1 MTCLAYPLSIQRE
14 RQENVLHA
22 SVLSL
27 WISFYQSLLI
37 RRLLFLRLVSI
48 VGQDAIHTIGVNNL
62 LIVLSSDFESKKPKT
77 ESHKNTA
84 TSADKLTPMPI
95 GYIEKPA
102 NLNPPT
108 PAFEPIQVDVP
119 LPATMPTAASSL
131 KRTSEEMMFSPMDSI
146 LTMHEALTPLDEDLK
161 LKEDELR
168 SMLDFDNMTKQ
179 TVNTVNDTLPDE
191 MNVNDILFELQRQT
205 VHSMMDELVN
215 ISDILAASQLDVYSN
230 NESDLPFLDLGFE
243 SFQAANEL

>member
-1 MTCLAYPLSIQRE
+1 
-14 RQENVLHA
+14 
-22 SVLSL
+22 
-27 WISFYQSLLI
+27 
-37 RRLLFLRLVSI
+37 
-48 VGQDAIHTIGVNNL
+48 
-62 LIVLSSDFESKKPKT
+62 
-77 ESHKNTA
+77 
-84 TSADKLTPMPI
+84 MPI

-102 NLNPPT
+102 NLNHPT
-108 PAFEPIQVDVP
+108 SEFEPIQVDVP
-119 LPATMPTAASSL
+119 LPATMPTATSSV
-131 KRTSEEMMFSPMDSI
+131 KRTSEEVMFSPMDSI

-230 NESDLPFLDLGFE
+230 NESDLPYVDLSLE
-243 SFQAANEL
+243 SLQAANEL

>member
-1 MTCLAYPLSIQRE
+1 
-14 RQENVLHA
+14 
-22 SVLSL
+22 
-27 WISFYQSLLI
+27 
-37 RRLLFLRLVSI
+37 
-48 VGQDAIHTIGVNNL
+48 
-62 LIVLSSDFESKKPKT
+62 
-77 ESHKNTA
+77 
-84 TSADKLTPMPI
+84 MPI

-102 NLNPPT
+102 NLNHPT

-119 LPATMPTAASSL
+119 LPATMPTATSSV
-131 KRTSEEMMFSPMDSI
+131 KRTSEEMIFSPMDSI

-230 NESDLPFLDLGFE
+230 NESDLPSLDLGLE